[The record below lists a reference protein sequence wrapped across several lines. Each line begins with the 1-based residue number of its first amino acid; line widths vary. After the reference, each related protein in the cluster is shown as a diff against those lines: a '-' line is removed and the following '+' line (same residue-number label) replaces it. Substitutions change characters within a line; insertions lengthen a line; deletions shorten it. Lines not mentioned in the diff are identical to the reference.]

1 MIEIIYL
8 IGDNIVYY
16 YLQVT
21 SSATLCR
28 QPLEANIISFIIL
41 FTNTYSVWVSS
52 VALNA
57 PLESLSV
64 HPSTIW
70 QSSGSQLH
78 SYRQAGPYLLVGQDD
93 GYL

>member
-28 QPLEANIISFIIL
+28 QPLEVNIISFIIH
-41 FTNTYSVWVSS
+41 FTHTYSVWVSS

-57 PLESLSV
+57 ALGSEPV
-64 HPSTIW
+64 HPSTI
-70 QSSGSQLH
+70 
-78 SYRQAGPYLLVGQDD
+78 
-93 GYL
+93 

>member
-21 SSATLCR
+21 SSGILCR
-28 QPLEANIISFIIL
+28 QPLEVNKITVIIH
-41 FTNTYSVWVSS
+41 FTHTYSVWVSS

-57 PLESLSV
+57 ALGSV
-64 HPSTIW
+64 SIHPSTI
-70 QSSGSQLH
+70 
-78 SYRQAGPYLLVGQDD
+78 
-93 GYL
+93 